1 MIVILALIMI
11 VYMGIQVYLA
21 YRSSNVASKVQAEEK
36 KLNSLKQEYKD
47 SVNFLNELKKEVK

>member
-1 MIVILALIMI
+1 MLI
-11 VYMGIQVYLA
+11 YLGLQVYLA

-47 SVNFLNELKKEVK
+47 SINFLNDLKKEVK